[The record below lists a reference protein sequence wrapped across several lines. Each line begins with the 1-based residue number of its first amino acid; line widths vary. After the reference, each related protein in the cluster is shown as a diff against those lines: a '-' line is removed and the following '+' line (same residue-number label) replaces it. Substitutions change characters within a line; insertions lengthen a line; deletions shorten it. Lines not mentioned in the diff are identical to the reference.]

1 VRRFSLEAGSVKDLE
16 VAVACLSCLHACDVL
31 KVGMSNHQH
40 AAAHVSGSCQH
51 LPPPQKAVRVM
62 CLGGSQLGSGRAAGE
77 DGATARH
84 RDGDT
89 AAAGD
94 AVSDSG
100 DTAGA
105 EDDFLDDADDA
116 AAAAAEQVI
125 FLFCLST
132 PSCLQYSVS
141 SDLPAS
147 SDRLMSAVEIL
158 ARCVS
163 Q

>member
-1 VRRFSLEAGSVKDLE
+1 MA
-16 VAVACLSCLHACDVL
+16 
-31 KVGMSNHQH
+31 
-40 AAAHVSGSCQH
+40 
-51 LPPPQKAVRVM
+51 M
-62 CLGGSQLGSGRAAGE
+62 CLGGRQPSSGRAVGE
-77 DGATARH
+77 DGTTVRQ

-100 DTAGA
+100 DTSGA
-105 EDDFLDDADDA
+105 EDDFLDNADDAAA

-125 FLFCLST
+125 FLVCLST

-141 SDLPAS
+141 PDLPAS
-147 SDRLMSAVEIL
+147 SDMLMSAVQFL